1 VAVVE
6 VTALRTRGS
15 GRVSVEFDGAPW
27 RVLPVDVAVGAG
39 LAVGERLD
47 RARLR
52 TLRREL
58 RRHEALAAAAGALR
72 HRDLSRRAL
81 DARLARRAVAPVER
95 ADALRVLERAGILD
109 DGRFGA
115 TRARTLAERGW
126 GDAAIRSDLEQQ
138 GVPDELIGPALE
150 ALPPESERA
159 GALVLRRGAGVATA
173 RWLARK
179 GFGDDAIEAAA
190 GPGIADD
197 P

>member
-1 VAVVE
+1 MAVVE

-81 DARLARRAVAPVER
+81 DARLALRAVAPVER

-179 GFGDDAIEAAA
+179 GFGNDAIEAAA

>member
-1 VAVVE
+1 VVE
-6 VTALRTRGS
+6 VTALRSRRP
-15 GRVSVEFDGAPW
+15 GRVAVELDGAPW
-27 RVLPVDVAVGAG
+27 RVLPVDVAVGVG

-52 TLRREL
+52 ALRREL

-81 DARLARRAVAPVER
+81 DARLARRSVAPLER
-95 ADALRVLERAGILD
+95 GEALKVLERAGILD
-109 DGRFGA
+109 DARFGS
-115 TRARTLAERGW
+115 TRAQVLAERGW
-126 GDAAIRSDLEQQ
+126 GDAAIRADLEQQ
-138 GVPDELIGPALE
+138 AVPEDLIGPAIE
-150 ALPPESERA
+150 ALPSESERA
-159 GALVLRRGAGVATA
+159 RALVLRRGAGLATA

-190 GPGIADD
+190 GPAIADD

>member
-1 VAVVE
+1 MVE
-6 VTALRTRGS
+6 VTALRSRRP
-15 GRVSVEFDGAPW
+15 GRVAVELDGAPW
-27 RVLPVDVAVGAG
+27 RVLPVDVAVVVG

-52 TLRREL
+52 ALRREL

-81 DARLARRAVAPVER
+81 DARLARRSVAPPER
-95 ADALRVLERAGILD
+95 GEALKVLERAGILD
-109 DGRFGA
+109 DARFGS
-115 TRARTLAERGW
+115 TRAQILAERGW
-126 GDAAIRSDLEQQ
+126 GDAAIRADLERQAL
-138 GVPDELIGPALE
+138 PDDLIGPALE

-159 GALVLRRGAGVATA
+159 RALVLRHGVGLATA
-173 RWLARK
+173 RRLARK

-190 GPGIADD
+190 GPAIADN